1 MTSAPRSVPSTA
13 MGHWLTTIAMV
24 VVCVPSLCG
33 CHRSNPRGAKS
44 APAPQPAHSGKA
56 HHGSR
61 DIGDYIRRMES
72 ADRAAWQKP
81 DEVIAALNLRP
92 GERIADVGCG
102 PGYFTLLLA
111 EAVGPTGKVWAI
123 DVKAEMLDRLREH
136 IAKRELSNIEPQL
149 VPENDPRLTPGQVDT
164 VFIVN
169 TYHHFSY
176 RPVYVSKLRRALAP
190 GGRIVIIDFIP
201 KSREQRGFGP
211 KLEMQL
217 DRATV
222 DGEMAASGLQP
233 AAVHTFLPEQY
244 FVEYR
249 ARE

>member
-1 MTSAPRSVPSTA
+1 MQ
-13 MGHWLTTIAMV
+13 HWLTTIGIV
-24 VVCVPSLCG
+24 VICISMFCG
-33 CHRSNPRGAKS
+33 CRATKARGAE
-44 APAPQPAHSGKA
+44 PERAPQPSHSGTA

-81 DEVIAALNLRP
+81 DEVITALNIRS

-102 PGYFTLLLA
+102 PGYFTLPLA

-123 DVKAEMLDRLREH
+123 DIEAEMLDRLRER
-136 IAKRELSNIEPQL
+136 IAKGDLSNIEPHL
-149 VPENDPRLTPGQVDT
+149 VLENDPMLPAGEVDT
-164 VFIVN
+164 IFIVD

-201 KSREQRGFGP
+201 KSREERGFGP
-211 KLEMQL
+211 RLEMQL
-217 DRATV
+217 DRVTV
-222 DGEMAASGLQP
+222 DREMAASGLHP

-249 ARE
+249 VKQ

>member
-1 MTSAPRSVPSTA
+1 
-13 MGHWLTTIAMV
+13 MGHWLTTSALV
-24 VVCVPSLCG
+24 VICVPSFCG
-33 CHRSNPRGAKS
+33 CHTSNPSGAKLVR
-44 APAPQPAHSGKA
+44 APEPAHDGA
-56 HHGSR
+56 ARHGSR
-61 DIGDYIRRMES
+61 DIEDYIRRMES

-81 DEVIAALNLRP
+81 DEVIAALNIKP

-102 PGYFTLLLA
+102 PGYFTLPLA
-111 EAVGPTGKVWAI
+111 DAVGLTGKVWAVDI
-123 DVKAEMLDRLREH
+123 QAEMLDRLREH

-149 VPENDPRLTPGQVDT
+149 VPENDPRLLPGQVDT

-176 RPVYVSKLRRALAP
+176 RPVYVSKLRSALAP

-211 KLEMQL
+211 RLEMQL
-217 DRATV
+217 DRATI
-222 DGEMAASGLQP
+222 DLEMAASGLKP

-249 ARE
+249 VKQ

>member
-1 MTSAPRSVPSTA
+1 MTSAPWGVPSTA
-13 MGHWLTTIAMV
+13 IGHGLTALATV
-24 VVCVPSLCG
+24 VVCVLWFCG
-33 CHRSNPRGAKS
+33 CNTTNPRRVKS
-44 APAPQPAHSGKA
+44 RPAPQPAHSSTA

-61 DIGDYIRRMES
+61 DIKDYMRRMES
-72 ADRAAWQKP
+72 TDRAVWQKP
-81 DEVIAALNLRP
+81 DEVIAALKLRP

-111 EAVGPTGKVWAI
+111 EAVGSDGKVWAV

>member
-1 MTSAPRSVPSTA
+1 
-13 MGHWLTTIAMV
+13 
-24 VVCVPSLCG
+24 
-33 CHRSNPRGAKS
+33 
-44 APAPQPAHSGKA
+44 
-56 HHGSR
+56 
-61 DIGDYIRRMES
+61 
-72 ADRAAWQKP
+72 
-81 DEVIAALNLRP
+81 ALNLRP
-92 GERIADVGCG
+92 SERIADVGCG
-102 PGYFTLLLA
+102 PGYFTLPLA
-111 EAVGPTGKVWAI
+111 EAVGPAGKVWAV
-123 DVKAEMLDRLREH
+123 DVQAEMLDRLRQH
-136 IAKRELSNIEPQL
+136 IAKREPSNIEPQL
-149 VPENDPRLTPGQVDT
+149 VPENDPRLLPGQVDT

-217 DRATV
+217 DRAMV

-233 AAVHTFLPEQY
+233 VAVHTFLPEQY

>member
-1 MTSAPRSVPSTA
+1 MTSTPWGVPSTA
-13 MGHWLTTIAMV
+13 IGHWLTAVATV
-24 VVCVPSLCG
+24 VICVPSFCG
-33 CHRSNPRGAKS
+33 CHTTNPRGAKS
-44 APAPQPAHSGKA
+44 GPSSAPAHNGPA

-61 DIGDYIRRMES
+61 DIKDYIRRMES

-81 DEVIAALNLRP
+81 DEVIAALKLRP

-102 PGYFTLLLA
+102 PGYFTLPLA
-111 EAVGPTGKVWAI
+111 EAVGPAGKVWAV
-123 DVKAEMLDRLREH
+123 DVQAEMLDRLREH
-136 IAKRELSNIEPQL
+136 LAKRELSHIEPQL
-149 VPENDPRLTPGQVDT
+149 VPENDPRLPSGQVDT

-222 DGEMAASGLQP
+222 DREMAASGLRP

-249 ARE
+249 VKQ

>member
-1 MTSAPRSVPSTA
+1 MTSAPWCVPSTA

-24 VVCVPSLCG
+24 VICVPLFCG
-33 CHRSNPRGAKS
+33 CHTSNPRGAKS
-44 APAPQPAHSGKA
+44 EPAPEPAHSGA
-56 HHGSR
+56 ARRGSR

-72 ADRAAWQKP
+72 ADREAWQKP
-81 DEVIAALNLRP
+81 DEVIAALNLRL
-92 GERIADVGCG
+92 GERVADVGCG
-102 PGYFTLLLA
+102 PGYFTLPLA
-111 EAVGPTGKVWAI
+111 EAVGPTGKVWAV
-123 DVKAEMLDRLREH
+123 DVQAEMLDRLREH
-136 IAKRELSNIEPQL
+136 LAGREPSNIELQL
-149 VPENDPRLTPGQVDT
+149 APENDPRLPPGQVDT

-201 KSREQRGFGP
+201 KSRAQRGFGP
-211 KLEMQL
+211 RLEMQL
-217 DRATV
+217 DRVTV
-222 DGEMAASGLQP
+222 DREMAASGLQP

-249 ARE
+249 VKQ